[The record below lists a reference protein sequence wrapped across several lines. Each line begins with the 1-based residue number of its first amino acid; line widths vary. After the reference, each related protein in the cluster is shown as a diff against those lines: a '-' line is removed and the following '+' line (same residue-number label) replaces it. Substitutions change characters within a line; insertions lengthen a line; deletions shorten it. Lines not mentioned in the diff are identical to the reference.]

1 MASGGSWRRGET
13 FSLDS
18 PRGEGYFNGRG
29 VAVVIQDAA
38 PAISWA
44 RPKRLRKTASWLIL
58 VLLAAAPGC
67 RLYHLEQRLTP
78 PYADFYA
85 KVQYI
90 MTPEERKIFLELPD
104 SEKDGF
110 IADFWERRNPN
121 PDSGR
126 NAFKIEYEERV
137 ARAEALFHGE
147 GRPGYLTDRG
157 RIYILF
163 GPPSERLTYPMDA
176 SGYCREVWYYGAFP
190 VIFVDEHCQGQFVLT
205 AVNLEHLEALNIA
218 QGHFQKTFEQDK
230 RFFDYRVSLV
240 KTRSEPALVE
250 GRIVVDVPY
259 AGIWFTFAD
268 GRLTT
273 EIDARAEVRD
283 GDRRL
288 VWEGR
293 TSSAL
298 DLSEDELKERRS
310 RDLRLEI
317 PFLLDQD
324 VAALRA
330 RKLTLLVSVM
340 NQAGDEGLKKA
351 LEFRLKP

>member
-1 MASGGSWRRGET
+1 VSGGSWRRGET

-18 PRGEGYFNGRG
+18 AGREGYFNGRG
-29 VAVVIQDAA
+29 VAIVILDAA
-38 PAISWA
+38 PAVSQA
-44 RPKRLRKTASWLIL
+44 RPFRGRRTAVGLL
-58 VLLAAAPGC
+58 LMALAAAPGC
-67 RLYHLEQRLTP
+67 RLYQLERRLNP
-78 PYADFYA
+78 SYADFYA

-126 NAFKIEYEERV
+126 NAFQVEYEERV
-137 ARAEALFHGE
+137 ARTETLFHGE

-176 SGYCREVWYYGAFP
+176 SGFCREVWYYGAFP
-190 VIFVDEHCQGQFVLT
+190 VIFLDEHCQGQFILT

-218 QGHFQKTFEQDK
+218 QGHFEKTFEQDK
-230 RFFDYRVSLV
+230 KFFDYSVSLV
-240 KTRSEPALVE
+240 KTRSEPARVE
-250 GRIVVDVPY
+250 GRIVIDIPY
-259 AGIWFTFAD
+259 AGIWFTSED

-283 GDRRL
+283 KDRTL

-293 TSSAL
+293 GSSAL
-298 DLSEDELKERRS
+298 DLSEDELKERRG

-317 PFLLDQD
+317 PFLLDKG
-324 VAALRA
+324 VSALRA
-330 RKLTLLVSVM
+330 RKLTLLVSVV
-340 NQAGDEGLKKA
+340 NRAGDEGLKKA
-351 LEFRLKP
+351 LDFRLEP